1 MGGAG
6 EEERSLR
13 TSARCWR
20 LGGIAACRTLVVP
33 VPQGMPSVVLP
44 SVADPH
50 HLDADQDPACY
61 FDADPDPACQFDA
74 DPDPACQFDAHPDP
88 ACHFDADPDPTF
100 YSDAD
105 PDPSFQIKA
114 RNLEKAAQIGSYSIH
129 FGSSS
134 AN

>member
-33 VPQGMPSVVLP
+33 VPKGMQSVILP

-50 HLDADQDPACY
+50 QVDADPDPAGH
-61 FDADPDPACQFDA
+61 FDADADPDPACLFDGDA
-74 DPDPACQFDAHPDP
+74 DPDP
-88 ACHFDADPDPTF
+88 ACHFDADAHMDPACLL
-100 YSDAD
+100 DAD
-105 PDPSFQIKA
+105 PDPTFHFDADPDSSFQIKA
-114 RNLEKAAQIGSYSIH
+114 GKLEKVLK
-129 FGSSS
+129 
-134 AN
+134 